1 MNTFAN
7 NLPKKRGTVPNI
19 EDSKQG
25 HLFSRCPSSMNCSKL
40 RYQQPCNTLDTYHS
54 DELGLLICSVVIEQ
68 SFGDII

>member
-25 HLFSRCPSSMNCSKL
+25 HLRAEALLKMSII
-40 RYQQPCNTLDTYHS
+40 Y
-54 DELGLLICSVVIEQ
+54 ELFKTEISAAMQ
-68 SFGDII
+68 YS

>member
-25 HLFSRCPSSMNCSKL
+25 HLRDEAVSKSIV
-40 RYQQPCNTLDTYHS
+40 REMH
-54 DELGLLICSVVIEQ
+54 GI
-68 SFGDII
+68 